1 MEKKERF
8 SLGEYLRDPSRKVV
22 TGQGKAARIV
32 CCDVRSVYPVVAAV
46 DEREIE
52 CINTYTAGGR
62 FYDGKE
68 DRRDLYFAAAAERF
82 DPNGLRP
89 FDRVLVRDVDG
100 EIWEPSLY
108 GYKNS
113 QQRNYV
119 STVEGVVWKMC
130 VPYNDETRGLLG
142 TVKDC
147 PERYKWWED

>member
-46 DEREIE
+46 DECEIE
-52 CINTYTAGGR
+52 GISTYTADGR
-62 FYDGKE
+62 FYEGKV
-68 DRRDLYFAAAAERF
+68 DQRDLYFADEAERF
-82 DPNGLRP
+82 DPDTLSP

-113 QQRNYV
+113 QCNYV
-119 STVEGVVWKMC
+119 HTVEGNAWKMC
-130 VPYNDETRGLLG
+130 VPYNDETKGLLG
-142 TVKDC
+142 TDEDC
-147 PERYKWWED
+147 PDRYKWWED